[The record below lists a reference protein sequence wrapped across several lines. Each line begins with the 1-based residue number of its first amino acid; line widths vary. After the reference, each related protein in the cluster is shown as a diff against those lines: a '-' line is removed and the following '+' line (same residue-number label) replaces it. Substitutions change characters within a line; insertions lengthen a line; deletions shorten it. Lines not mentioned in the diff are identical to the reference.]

1 MLVLT
6 RRAGESVVIGNDIV
20 VTVLEVRGDQV
31 RIGIDAPRSV
41 TVHREEVFRTIERE
55 NTAAVAAAEQTRA
68 LLRGA
73 DLPRRV
79 RRPDPGVRR
88 DPLSGKRPPPR

>member
-6 RRAGESVVIGNDIV
+6 RRANQSIMIGNDVV

-41 TVHREEVFRTIERE
+41 SVHREEVFRELE
-55 NTAAVAAAEQTRA
+55 AANRAAASPEAGA
-68 LLRGA
+68 LE
-73 DLPRRV
+73 DLTA
-79 RRPDPGVRR
+79 
-88 DPLSGKRPPPR
+88 LRPPPKRP

>member
-6 RRAGESVVIGNDIV
+6 RRANQSIMIGADVV

-41 TVHREEVFRTIERE
+41 SVHREEVFRELE
-55 NTAAVAAAEQTRA
+55 AANRAAASPEPGA
-68 LLRGA
+68 LE
-73 DLPRRV
+73 DLK
-79 RRPDPGVRR
+79 G
-88 DPLSGKRPPPR
+88 LRPPPH